1 MKRIIKITV
10 LVVVV
15 LIVVAA
21 IPIASALLGRRSAED
36 GVEVNGIRIVK
47 DGMVT
52 VGVVPLSDNT
62 VALIDAGN
70 DKLGVAIVAELA
82 RRNLDPNAVTAIFIT
97 HGHPDHTGAISL
109 FPKAEVMSLERE
121 AAMIEGREGA
131 HGPLTRLFPV
141 SPTGVKVARGLKD
154 GETVTIGETQIH
166 VFAVP
171 GHTAG
176 SAAYLVNDVLFL
188 GDSGDV
194 GRGGEVQG
202 APWIFSDSQPENRQS
217 LARLG
222 DKLAHDGPPVKA
234 IAFAHSGVL
243 TDGVEPLTAFAL
255 KNQ

>member
-1 MKRIIKITV
+1 MKRTLKIV
-10 LVVVV
+10 ALVVVV
-15 LIVVAA
+15 VVVAVA

-36 GVEVNGIRIVK
+36 GVEVNGVRVVK
-47 DGMVT
+47 DGIVT
-52 VGVVPLSDNT
+52 IGVVPLTEKT

-70 DKLGVAIVAELA
+70 DKAGTAILAELS
-82 RRNLDPNAVTAIFIT
+82 RRKLDREAVAAILIT

-121 AAMIEGREGA
+121 VAMVEGSEGA

-141 SPTGVKVARGLKD
+141 SPTGAKVTHPLKD
-154 GETVTIGETQIH
+154 GETVTLVQTQIR

-176 SAAYLVNDVLFL
+176 SAAYLVNEVLFV
-188 GDSGDV
+188 GDAADIGRSGDI
-194 GRGGEVQG
+194 QG
-202 APWIFSDSQPENRQS
+202 SPWIFSDSQAEDLAS
-217 LARLG
+217 LAALG
-222 DKLAHDGPPVKA
+222 QLLAGEKVAVKA

-243 TDGVEPLTAFAL
+243 SNGLAPLTAFAQ